1 MNAGRRPADAIKGKR
16 PAYSP
21 LARDYI
27 PHTVY
32 DRYRLSPDAVFTGP
46 AIIEE
51 RESTLIVGEG
61 AKVRMDEYGFLW
73 VDLAQE
79 KADGH

>member
-1 MNAGRRPADAIKGKR
+1 M
-16 PAYSP
+16 
-21 LARDYI
+21 
-27 PHTVY
+27 Y
-32 DRYRLSPDAVFTGP
+32 DRYRLFPDARFSGP

-79 KADGH
+79 EADGH